1 VSSDAWTITDNGRQT
16 SPRFQKTGG
25 SPGGWLQLDDASGG
39 RMAIVLPTNW
49 YGNLTGRNRGVL
61 SFDARTVAAKN
72 GSPHEAFGLVEITG
86 AGRTVQSDAASP
98 GAIVPGKSWSTYDLS
113 LEAKMF
119 RVDEAEWK
127 LILSDVT
134 QIIIRVEAFA
144 NANEVMG
151 LDNVFLKAR

>member
-1 VSSDAWTITDNGRQT
+1 
-16 SPRFQKTGG
+16 
-25 SPGGWLQLDDASGG
+25 
-39 RMAIVLPTNW
+39 
-49 YGNLTGRNRGVL
+49 
-61 SFDARTVAAKN
+61 
-72 GSPHEAFGLVEITG
+72 
-86 AGRTVQSDAASP
+86 
-98 GAIVPGKSWSTYDLS
+98 
-113 LEAKMF
+113 MF